1 MLRPSARPY
10 LLMLG
15 SSFAF
20 AAMAALT
27 HGLRL
32 TCDWPV
38 IALARVFLQLVFA
51 LTLALLAGVE
61 LRRWPSR
68 TLWIR
73 SIAGSS
79 ALVCMF
85 YAYTRIPTAD
95 VVVLS
100 NTFPIGV
107 ALLSWPLLKEPPTG
121 GVWLAVAS
129 SVVGVF
135 LINQPKWTDTS
146 LAYLAALLSSLF
158 TAIAYI
164 ALNRL
169 QGIDP
174 RAIIIHFSAVAV
186 VFCGASLF
194 LSGRSIETSI
204 SYDTP
209 TLLGLLGVGVTA
221 LIAQLLLTV
230 AMAAGPATKVSVVGL
245 TQVVFAMGFDVFVFG
260 YEFGATALLGMAL
273 ILAPAAW
280 LTLNR
285 K

>member
-1 MLRPSARPY
+1 
-10 LLMLG
+10 MLG

-27 HGLRL
+27 HNLRL
-32 TCDWPV
+32 ACDWPV

-51 LTLALLAGVE
+51 LALAMAAGVE

-68 TLWIR
+68 ILWIR
-73 SIAGSS
+73 SISGSI
-79 ALVCMF
+79 ALVCLF

-107 ALLSWPLLKEPPTG
+107 ALLSWPLLKEPPSG
-121 GVWLAVAS
+121 GVWLAVLS
-129 SVVGVF
+129 SVIGVF
-135 LINQPKWTDTS
+135 LIKQPEWTDTTP
-146 LAYLAALLSSLF
+146 AYLAALLASLF
-158 TAIAYI
+158 TSIAYI

-174 RAIIIHFSAVAV
+174 RAIIIHFSAVSV
-186 VFCGASLF
+186 IFCGTSLL
-194 LSGRSIETSI
+194 LSQQSLEKLKNLDAGTM
-204 SYDTP
+204 
-209 TLLGLLGVGVTA
+209 LGLLGVGVTA
-221 LIAQLLLTV
+221 LIAQLSLTV

-245 TQVVFAMGFDVFVFG
+245 TQVVFAMGFDVLVFG
-260 YEFGATALLGMAL
+260 YEFGWMALLGMAL
-273 ILAPAAW
+273 IIVPAAW